1 MKIIDA
7 HNHPD
12 FHGHNFDRMIENMDR
27 NGIAQTWLLAW
38 ETPEDEY
45 APETKYCMA
54 LPIDDS
60 NPNSFRL
67 CWEYKQKAPDR
78 FILGYAPDPRKADA
92 VQRMR
97 AAIATYNVQICG
109 EVKLRMMYDNPDA
122 IDLFRFCGENGVPV
136 TLHFDNAGAQKTG
149 REFPRRSWWYGGD
162 IDTLERV
169 LKLCPETNFLG
180 HAPGFWGHISNDD
193 AVLKTS
199 YPTGPVIP
207 GGRIEELLEKYP
219 NLYGD
224 MSAGSGLN
232 AMTRDPKFTAWFMDK
247 FQDQLMFGMDFCR
260 VVPKENMTLSKLM
273 DQLLAEGTIT
283 QTVYDKICWDNAA
296 KNLGFKT
303 VAELTK

>member
-1 MKIIDA
+1 V
-7 HNHPD
+7 
-12 FHGHNFDRMIENMDR
+12 
-27 NGIAQTWLLAW
+27 
-38 ETPEDEY
+38 
-45 APETKYCMA
+45 
-54 LPIDDS
+54 DDS

-97 AAIATYNVQICG
+97 AAIANYNVQICG

-122 IDLFRFCGENGVPV
+122 IDLFRFCGENGLPV

-180 HAPGFWGHISNDD
+180 HAPGFWCHISNDNLGETI
-193 AVLKTS
+193 A

-207 GGRIEELLEKYP
+207 GGRIEQLLEKYG
-219 NLYGD
+219 NLYCD
-224 MSAGSGLN
+224 MSAGSCLT
-232 AMTRDPKFTAWFMDK
+232 ALSRDPEYTKKLILAHPEKFIFARDYYDSRMYNFI
-247 FQDQLMFGMDFCR
+247 
-260 VVPKENMTLSKLM
+260 ES
-273 DQLLAEGTIT
+273 LALPDDIREKVYHANAERIT
-283 QTVYDKICWDNAA
+283 PPVKQVRI
-296 KNLGFKT
+296 
-303 VAELTK
+303 E